1 MTIRT
6 ILVPL
11 YGDGGDAGCL
21 AGAADIAQA
30 MAAHVTA
37 LFCESDPSELLQ
49 SVPGWEADPISS
61 TTLMKSLQERA
72 DAQRKAADRSF
83 SEWLT
88 RSRARFAT
96 SPGGEPGATAE
107 LIVASGRPASVI
119 LDYAVVA
126 DVVVTAIADRGELN
140 RIGLLETALF
150 DCGRPVLAV
159 PATAPA
165 PAPMSTAPVAV
176 AWNYSAEAARAL
188 NAALPII
195 EARGEAVVLL
205 AGHHEDDAAARRV
218 VAYLGW
224 HGVKAS
230 AVRLGQAGR
239 PPELVAAKLRELGA
253 GLLVMGAYSHTRAR
267 EFVFGGMTRYMLEN
281 AQVPLLLAH

>member
-11 YGDGGDAGCL
+11 YGDGADAACL
-21 AGAADIAQA
+21 AAAADIAQA

-49 SVPGWEADPISS
+49 SVPGWEAGAISS
-61 TTLMKSLQERA
+61 MTLMKSLQERA
-72 DAQRKAADRSF
+72 EAQRKAADRSF

-88 RSRARFAT
+88 RSQARFAT
-96 SPGGEPGATAE
+96 SPDGQHGATAE
-107 LIVASGRPASVI
+107 LIVASGRPTSVI
-119 LDYAVVA
+119 HDYAVVA
-126 DVVVTAIADRGELN
+126 DLVTTTIADRGELN
-140 RIGLLETALF
+140 RTGVLETTLF
-150 DCGRPVLAV
+150 DSGRPVLAV
-159 PATAPA
+159 PATTPA
-165 PAPMSTAPVAV
+165 KMFAAPVAV

-205 AGHHEDDAAARRV
+205 AGHHEDEAAARRV
-218 VAYLGW
+218 VAYLAW

-230 AVRLGQAGR
+230 AIRLGQAGR
-239 PPELVAAKLRELGA
+239 PPELVAAKVRELGA

-267 EFVFGGMTRYMLEN
+267 EFVFGGMTRYMLES